1 MPLSPFSACS
11 SFFPFPLANLF
22 LLFASPDIVVRSPA
36 PAPHWLYSPRS
47 CGGTNLQI
55 LSAQDVIPSCQ
66 QITISPPVVTAVA
79 PAPCRVPTQHCVLTV
94 PNLFRASVPTWHHP
108 PAVSRTAHHTTC
120 SAQQQPLPLPIP
132 AQHTQHSFLARSPA
146 EKLTN
151 DKLMVSWW
159 TEEYLVALHCQ
170 HLGNCLDKMSSRTIA
185 TITLL
190 SMQCYEWWKWN
201 QLSRRQHIFSTAF
214 HLFLYDTDMRQESK
228 FVNEW
233 HLKCQIYSL
242 SRLV

>member
-79 PAPCRVPTQHCVLTV
+79 PAPCRVPTQH
-94 PNLFRASVPTWHHP
+94 SVCWLSQTCSEPRFQLDTTRPLHP
-108 PAVSRTAHHTTC
+108 APHTTPHVQL
-120 SAQQQPLPLPIP
+120 SNSRYPLPIP

-170 HLGNCLDKMSSRTIA
+170 HLSNCLDKMSSRTIA

-228 FVNEW
+228 FVN
-233 HLKCQIYSL
+233 Q
-242 SRLV
+242 

>member
-1 MPLSPFSACS
+1 MATVLTLTDNEWCRQWRTFNMSLHCVKILPADTLMPLSPFSACS

-94 PNLFRASVPTWHHP
+94 PNLFRASVPTWHQP
-108 PAVSRTAHHTTC
+108 PAASSTAHHTTC
-120 SAQQQPLPLPIP
+120 SAQQQPLPPSHP
-132 AQHTQHSFLARSPA
+132 SPA
-146 EKLTN
+146 HAAQLPRQ
-151 DKLMVSWW
+151 VSSWE
-159 TEEYLVALHCQ
+159 TH
-170 HLGNCLDKMSSRTIA
+170 
-185 TITLL
+185 
-190 SMQCYEWWKWN
+190 
-201 QLSRRQHIFSTAF
+201 
-214 HLFLYDTDMRQESK
+214 
-228 FVNEW
+228 
-233 HLKCQIYSL
+233 
-242 SRLV
+242 